1 MVKQWFIMVK
11 PMVKPT
17 ILTFFKPW
25 LDGNSSNC
33 QGADALDQTFAAQ
46 DLEDSSIDSLS
57 LNIR

>member
-1 MVKQWFIMVK
+1 MIFYFET
-11 PMVKPT
+11 MVKPT
-17 ILTFFKPW
+17 ILTFFFKPW

-46 DLEDSSIDSLS
+46 DLEDSSIDLLS

>member
-1 MVKQWFIMVK
+1 MVK